1 MIGKGADVKS
11 AANWLMSDIAAYLK
25 NEELSIS
32 DVKLTPQELAELIAA
47 IKDETISGKIG
58 KQVSS
63 VSVVYHLFALDQCDL
78 SPVCCRYCLSYWP
91 KVELFKE

>member
-32 DVKLTPQELAELIAA
+32 DVKLTPHELAELIAA

-63 VSVVYHLFALDQCDL
+63 VSVIIFLVWI
-78 SPVCCRYCLSYWP
+78 SMI
-91 KVELFKE
+91 